1 MSAIVLAGRGKP
13 LGRVPPRDLEGRTI
27 AAVDLGSN
35 SFHMLIA
42 RVDQGQI
49 AVVDRLREMVR
60 MAGGLTSDGRLTP
73 AVRERSLR
81 CLARFGERLR
91 SLDPAW
97 VRAVATN
104 TVRQLHNPKS
114 FLMLAE
120 TALGTPVEVVS
131 GREEAR
137 LIYLGVAHALSEQRG
152 RRLVVDI
159 GGGSTELIIG
169 EGFEPLERESTQ
181 MGCVASTRR
190 FFADG
195 KVTPKRWETARA
207 ALELELAPSAQT
219 FRNLGWKR
227 AYGAS
232 GTMRAISGVL
242 EQLGGPA
249 GEIRRRDLNQLVEQA
264 VSAGQIGKMRLPG
277 LSEDRRAVFLGGLC
291 VIAAVVTQLDL
302 SELKVSDYAMREGIL
317 YDLIGRSRHKDPRE
331 GSVKKLAKRYGVD
344 QAQEKRVWRTLTRL
358 FDQVREDWELSE
370 LDRESLSFASRLH
383 EIGLAIAHSQH
394 HQHGA
399 YIVRHTDLPGFSRQE
414 QERLALLVGAHRRSL
429 GSGLPD
435 SVSELER
442 PHFARLLTLLR
453 LAILLNRTRA
463 EEAPE
468 SFQLRVS
475 RKGITLRLDAGWL
488 AARPLTRADLLQE
501 RDYLRPLG
509 IALKVTSK
517 KAGLRGE
524 S

>member
-1 MSAIVLAGRGKP
+1 MTARPDTAIRGHAGRV
-13 LGRVPPRDLEGRTI
+13 LPRDLEGRTI

-49 AVVDRLREMVR
+49 AVLDRLREMVR
-60 MAGGLTSDGRLTP
+60 MAGGLTADGRLTP
-73 AVRERSLR
+73 LVRERSLR

-104 TVRQLHNPKS
+104 TVRQLHNPKA

-120 TALGTPVEVVS
+120 TALGSPIEVVS

-137 LIYLGVAHALSEQRG
+137 LVYLGVAHALAGQRG
-152 RRLVVDI
+152 RRLVVDV

-169 EGFEPLERESTQ
+169 EGFDALERESTQ

-190 FFADG
+190 FFPDG
-195 KVTPKRWETARA
+195 KVPRKRWETARA
-207 ALELELAPSAQT
+207 ALQLELTPSAQT
-219 FRNLGWKR
+219 FLKLGWKK

-232 GTMRAISGVL
+232 GTMRAVSGVL
-242 EQLGGPA
+242 EQLGGPP
-249 GEIRRRDLNQLVEQA
+249 GEIRRGDLNQLVELA
-264 VSAGQIGKMRLPG
+264 LDAGQIERMRLPG
-277 LSEDRRAVFLGGLC
+277 LSEERRAVFLGGLC
-291 VIAAVVTQLDL
+291 VIAAVFTQLDL

-317 YDLIGRSRHKDPRE
+317 YDLIGRSRHEDPRE
-331 GSVKKLAKRYGVD
+331 GSVKKLAKRYGID
-344 QAQEKRVWRTLTRL
+344 QAQEKRVWRTLTVL
-358 FDQVREDWELSE
+358 FDQVRERWELSE
-370 LDRESLSFASRLH
+370 IDRETLSFATRLH

-414 QERLALLVGAHRRSL
+414 QERLAVLVGAHRRSL
-429 GSGLPD
+429 GGSTLAG
-435 SVSELER
+435 VSDLER
-442 PHFARLLTLLR
+442 PHLCRLLTLLR
-453 LAILLNRTRA
+453 LAILLNRTRG
-463 EEAPE
+463 EAPPE
-468 SFQLRVS
+468 VFQLRVG
-475 RKGITLRLDAGWL
+475 RKGATLRLDAGWL

-517 KAGLRGE
+517 LRSG
-524 S
+524 

>member
-1 MSAIVLAGRGKP
+1 MPHRSPQAIRPSL
-13 LGRVPPRDLEGRTI
+13 PPRDLEGRTI

-49 AVVDRLREMVR
+49 AVVDRIREMVR
-60 MAGGLTSDGRLTP
+60 MAAGLTTDGRLSP
-73 AVRERSLR
+73 LVRERSLR
-81 CLARFGERLR
+81 CLSKFGERLR

-104 TVRQLHNPKS
+104 TVRQLHNPQS
-114 FLMLAE
+114 FLLLAE
-120 TALGTPVEVVS
+120 TALGSPIEVVS

-137 LIYLGVAHALSEQRG
+137 LIYLGVAHALGEHQG

-169 EGFEPLERESTQ
+169 EGFDALERESTQ

-190 FFADG
+190 FFADE
-195 KVTPKRWETARA
+195 KITAKRWETARA

-219 FRNLGWKR
+219 FLKLGWRR

-232 GTMRAISGVL
+232 GTMKAIAGVL
-242 EQLGGPA
+242 EAQGGPP
-249 GEIRRRDLNQLVEQA
+249 GEIRKTDLQRLIRELLA
-264 VSAGQIGKMRLPG
+264 AGQLSRASLPG
-277 LSEDRRAVFLGGLC
+277 LSDDRRPVFLGGLC
-291 VIAAVVTQLDL
+291 VLSAVFAQLGL
-302 SELKVSDYAMREGIL
+302 EELKVSDYAMREGIL

-331 GSVKKLAKRYGVD
+331 GSVKKLAKRYGID
-344 QAQEKRVWRTLTRL
+344 KAQEKRVWRTLTRL
-358 FDQVREDWELSE
+358 FEQVSE
-370 LDRESLSFASRLH
+370 AWGLTEADRESLSFATRLH

-414 QERLALLVGAHRRSL
+414 QERVALLVGLHRRSL
-429 GSGLPD
+429 GSAPLAQLDEPD
-435 SVSELER
+435 R
-442 PHFARLLTLLR
+442 RHFARLLTLLR
-453 LAILLNRTRA
+453 LAILLNRTRVSEPA
-463 EEAPE
+463 EA
-468 SFQLRVS
+468 FLLRAS
-475 RKGITLRLDAGWL
+475 RKGLTLRLDAGWL

-501 RDYLRPLG
+501 RDFLKPLG
-509 IALKVTSK
+509 ITLKVTSK
-517 KAGLRGE
+517 RKAEALRAEG
-524 S
+524 

>member
-1 MSAIVLAGRGKP
+1 MPNRLLEAKAIRPSL
-13 LGRVPPRDLEGRTI
+13 PPRDLEGRTI

-49 AVVDRLREMVR
+49 AVLDRLREMVR
-60 MAGGLTSDGRLTP
+60 MAGGLTTDGRLTP

-81 CLARFGERLR
+81 CLAKFGERLR

-104 TVRQLHNPKS
+104 TVRQLHNPQS
-114 FLMLAE
+114 FLLPAE
-120 TALGTPVEVVS
+120 TALGSPIEVVS

-137 LIYLGVAHALSEQRG
+137 MIYLGVAHAQAEQEG

-169 EGFEPLERESTQ
+169 EGFDALERESTQ

-195 KVTPKRWETARA
+195 KVGPKRWETARA

-219 FRNLGWKR
+219 FRKLGWRR

-232 GTMRAISGVL
+232 GTMKAIAGVL
-242 EQLGGPA
+242 EERGGPA
-249 GEIRRRDLNQLVEQA
+249 GVIRLQDLQALIRHALSVGQLDQM
-264 VSAGQIGKMRLPG
+264 QLPG
-277 LSEDRRAVFLGGLC
+277 LNEDRRAVFLGGLC
-291 VIAAVVTQLDL
+291 VLAAVFTQLNLDV
-302 SELKVSDYAMREGIL
+302 LKVSEYAMREGIL

-331 GSVKKLAKRYGVD
+331 GSVKKLAKRYGID
-344 QAQEKRVWRTLTRL
+344 KAQEKRVWKTLTRL
-358 FDQVREDWELSE
+358 FEQIAEPWALTEA
-370 LDRESLSFASRLH
+370 DRETLSFATRLH
-383 EIGLAIAHSQH
+383 EVGLAIAHSQH

-414 QERLALLVGAHRRSL
+414 QERIALLVGLHRRSL
-429 GSGLPD
+429 GQSPLAQLD
-435 SVSELER
+435 EQDR
-442 PHFARLLTLLR
+442 QHFARLLVLLR

-463 EEAPE
+463 ADAADA
-468 SFQLRVS
+468 FQLRAS
-475 RKGITLRLDAGWL
+475 RKGLTLRLDAGWL
-488 AARPLTRADLLQE
+488 AARPLTRADMLQE
-501 RDYLRPLG
+501 RDFLKPLG

-517 KAGLRGE
+517 RKE
-524 S
+524 SVGQG